1 MRNPHGNDVRRP
13 NFRPDA
19 SYRKKADLTHKN
31 GKSPI
36 RDSIKPKVF
45 GGRREGGR
53 GREEGSRSPPPPP
66 PPPPPPVLLPFNLQ
80 QHIIDQPRL
89 AETEGEGAEDVA
101 FEPIHLGEHGGI
113 DH

>member
-45 GGRREGGR
+45 GGRREGVR
-53 GREEGSRSPPPPP
+53 GREAFLQKGSLL
-66 PPPPPPVLLPFNLQ
+66 PPPVLLPFNLQ

-89 AETEGEGAEDVA
+89 AETEGEGAEGVA